1 MLKKGINII
10 DLVQQ
15 EMVSVFDDTDFNELE
30 EQTKK
35 QKIWERYNNLKNSEV
50 QQRIDLFVDKSPNI
64 LKPIIQN

>member
-1 MLKKGINII
+1 
-10 DLVQQ
+10 
-15 EMVSVFDDTDFNELE
+15 MVSVFDDTDFNELE